1 MQHLFSISPD
11 SGFNL
16 GQNSMIVSAGIL
28 LHIEQPTF
36 ETRVKHAETILF
48 GRFNWLIP
56 INNNDNLNEVH
67 SSQQN
72 TFEFSVYCTIK
83 KSKAPENVPRFIHV
97 IIKHNETEMDMK
109 KNTWFI
115 LFPKI
120 SHLKNTWIID
130 NRSDAFDLEDD
141 LELQIFEKFCFL
153 KPKLPYGFPYSGLL
167 NRCPKPSPEH
177 CFHNGTQIRHDEL
190 LELKTF
196 LTSTTTR
203 KAKLKKI
210 KRSPRSKS
218 KIKQKQFIK
227 PVW

>member
-1 MQHLFSISPD
+1 MQLILIGIFLPTVIFLLVN
-11 SGFNL
+11 G
-16 GQNSMIVSAGIL
+16 GIL

-83 KSKAPENVPRFIHV
+83 KSKAPENVPRFIRI
-97 IIKHNETEMDMK
+97 IIKHDEIEMDMQ

-120 SHLKNTWIID
+120 SHLKNTWIIY
-130 NRSDAFDLEDD
+130 NRNDAFDLEDD

-153 KPKLPYGFPYSGLL
+153 KPKLPYGFPNSGLL
-167 NRCPKPSPEH
+167 NRCPKPSSEH
-177 CFHNGTQIRHDEL
+177 CFQNGTQIRHDEL

-210 KRSPRSKS
+210 KRSPPSKS
-218 KIKQKQFIK
+218 KFKQKRFIE

>member
-1 MQHLFSISPD
+1 MIFSLV
-11 SGFNL
+11 NC
-16 GQNSMIVSAGIL
+16 GIL

-67 SSQQN
+67 SLQQD
-72 TFEFSVYCTIK
+72 TYEFIVYCTIK
-83 KSKAPENVPRFIHV
+83 KSNAPENVPHFIRI
-97 IIKHNETEMDMK
+97 IIKHNETAMDMK
-109 KNTWFI
+109 KNSWFI
-115 LFPKI
+115 LFPKMN
-120 SHLKNTWIID
+120 HLKNTLIID
-130 NRSDAFDLEDD
+130 NRSEAFDLEDD

-153 KPKLPYGFPYSGLL
+153 KPKLPYGFPNSGLL

-177 CFHNGTQIRHDEL
+177 CFQNGTQIRQDEL

-203 KAKLKKI
+203 KAKLKNI
-210 KRSPRSKS
+210 KRSPPSKS
-218 KIKQKQFIK
+218 KIKQKRFIE